1 MATHVPPPASTSL
14 PERYPERT
22 DGFHIRAAAFQ
33 PVRGPYAR
41 AVIRERLGLDP
52 KGKRALV
59 VGCGRGLLARELAR
73 LGFAVVGVDPLPSV
87 IQLAQEA
94 SVREGVRVQYEVG
107 DPPLLRYNDGEFDI
121 AYYTDTLEI
130 MDDLDRVVAE
140 AARVLRPRGIFLYDT
155 VNRTRLSRL
164 VYLGAMQSWRWTRYM
179 PPGRYTWE
187 RLRPPAEL
195 AATMTRHGL
204 HNEDVTGFLPANP
217 LRLLW
222 AILRA
227 RRGNIDDWELAR
239 LAGMHIAPAGKH
251 AYLGFGIK
259 QP

>member
-14 PERYPERT
+14 PERHREHS

-33 PVRGPYAR
+33 SVRGPYAR
-41 AVIRERLGLDP
+41 AVIVERLGLDP

-73 LGFAVVGVDPLPSV
+73 LGFAVVGVDPSPSA
-87 IQLAQEA
+87 IRLAQEA
-94 SVREGVRVQYEVG
+94 SAREGVRVQYEIG
-107 DPPLLRYNDGEFDI
+107 DPLRLRYGEGEFDI

-130 MDDLDRVVAE
+130 TDDLDRVVAE

-179 PPGRYTWE
+179 PPDRYAWE

-195 AATMTRHGL
+195 AATMTRRGL
-204 HNEDVTGFLPANP
+204 RNEDVTGFFARQPSGAVAGDPACTA
-217 LRLLW
+217 W
-222 AILRA
+222 
-227 RRGNIDDWELAR
+227 
-239 LAGMHIAPAGKH
+239 KH
-251 AYLGFGIK
+251 
-259 QP
+259 